1 MRYEWQTTTPKNLDL
16 LSQKIADFFKQR
28 KFLTT
33 IKTSAEIIKISATPN
48 KNADF
53 KEKIDIEIQK
63 TEKGVAVNFDLIEEK
78 QKRIRTGMLL
88 SLLTG
93 GAFLLKE
100 IRSKEKLDALQEEL
114 WSYIQ
119 KTLSNSY
126 S

>member
-88 SLLTG
+88 SPLTG

-114 WSYIQ
+114 WCYIQ
-119 KTLSNSY
+119 KTLSNLY

>member
-16 LSQKIADFFKQR
+16 LSQKIADFFKQK

-33 IKTSAEIIKISATPN
+33 IKTSADIIKISATPN

-63 TEKGVAVNFDLIEEK
+63 TEKGIAVNFDLIEEK